1 MGVPPFTYFR
11 GGTGDLDRL
20 TSLLK
25 GESIDFT
32 WKSLNLS
39 LDHWGPGLED
49 LLDGCAR
56 SVLIEQDMRLDM
68 EGVRIP
74 IGRVRTHIEE
84 ARLADPE
91 TVQRALLSG
100 SVSHLRLLPGASDKA
115 TTSRGVVTGRF
126 FPTGTDR
133 LRVVQQESLVSQ
145 CVGRL

>member
-1 MGVPPFTYFR
+1 MTAA
-11 GGTGDLDRL
+11 
-20 TSLLK
+20 SLLK

-56 SVLIEQDMRLDM
+56 SVLMEQDMWLDM

-74 IGRVRTHIEE
+74 IGRVRTHIEN

-91 TVQRALLSG
+91 AVQRALISG
-100 SVSHLRLLPGASDKA
+100 TVSSCRVPCPRRGHHCLAPSVG
-115 TTSRGVVTGRF
+115 
-126 FPTGTDR
+126 
-133 LRVVQQESLVSQ
+133 
-145 CVGRL
+145 